1 LIFIEKFKKINFN
14 KTACNNI
21 NRVTKN
27 FQLSAAM
34 ASTSEKSNPRTLT
47 LEPKDNMECETSTT
61 IKRKN
66 PQREASKGLFQNPH
80 KRHTAK
86 APETFESES
95 IDLTNIFEPL
105 SDASSESSEAPDPK
119 KKKVKH
125 SPKAAKA
132 ASLQPT
138 TKNKKTMPIH
148 IPSTSC
154 NEIQN
159 IVQSLKLSSYTIS
172 KVKAKQYKIVTTAI
186 EDKKMIIEELNK
198 KNIGNFTH
206 SERQDR
212 RVIFVLKNHH
222 EPKAEDVLQELKA
235 LNIPAITV
243 SKIGNSDED
252 PIHAVSFEKNSITL
266 DTLRREFSVLNNL
279 KVQWVKYQPRTK
291 RYIQCS
297 NCQRWGHGKANCNL
311 PRRCVKCREEHPEK
325 ECSRKSKTAP
335 GEPACV
341 NCGKEG
347 HPANA
352 KICEAYIK
360 HVEVIEKRKRV
371 TASQQPRR
379 FTSTPAPWAPQSNTQ
394 LFPPLSNYSNPG
406 TNQSPAVVPNREYRP
421 FLTQPRENTHSQNT
435 EFNIFDI
442 KNELMSI
449 PGMVETMKLYRELV
463 QKLRQAPTP
472 QQKLAILLS
481 YGLSC
486 E

>member
-1 LIFIEKFKKINFN
+1 
-14 KTACNNI
+14 
-21 NRVTKN
+21 
-27 FQLSAAM
+27 M
-34 ASTSEKSNPRTLT
+34 ASKSENANSRTFTPESNS
-47 LEPKDNMECETSTT
+47 NMECETTAT

-66 PQREASKGLFQNPH
+66 PQREASKGLFQKPP

-86 APETFESES
+86 TPETFQNES
-95 IDLTNIFEPL
+95 IDLTNTFEPL

-125 SPKAAKA
+125 SPKVVKA
-132 ASLQPT
+132 ATLQQT

-154 NEIQN
+154 NEIKN
-159 IVQSLKLSSYTIS
+159 IVQSLELSSYTIS

-186 EDKKMIIEELNK
+186 EDKKLIIEELNK

-235 LNIPAITV
+235 LKIPAISV
-243 SKIGNSDED
+243 SKIGKSDED
-252 PIHAVSFEKNSITL
+252 PIYAVSFDKNSITL

-291 RYIQCS
+291 RYTQCS
-297 NCQRWGHGKANCNL
+297 NCQRWGHGKTNCNL
-311 PRRCVKCREEHPEK
+311 PRRCVKCQNEHPEK

-341 NCGKEG
+341 NCGMEG

-360 HVEVIEKRKRV
+360 HVEAIEKRKRV
-371 TASQQPRR
+371 SASQQPRR
-379 FTSTPAPWAPQSNTQ
+379 FTSTPAPWAPQNNTQ
-394 LFPPLSNYSNPG
+394 LFPPLSNFVNPG
-406 TNQSPAVVPNREYRP
+406 TIQTPAAVPNREYRP
-421 FLTQPRENTHSQNT
+421 FLTQPREDTNSQNT
-435 EFNIFDI
+435 DFNIFDI

-463 QKLRQAPTP
+463 KKLRQAPSP